1 MSGKIKDVL
10 NAILKKFQTGQ
21 IPKAIAY
28 ACFPGLDVPS
38 AAWSLLNRTI
48 MFLSGTADARG
59 FRQWQKVGRQV
70 KKGSHAFY
78 ILVPVYK
85 KTVDDETKDENKVLA
100 YFKPAPVFAF
110 EDTKGKPL
118 DQKPIKLAELPLLR
132 RARKWKISV
141 RAVPGN
147 YRFYGAYS
155 THRKEIALATP
166 QECVFFHELSHAAH
180 ERVAGR
186 LKGGQEPLQEIVAEL
201 SAQALCWLVG
211 KQPGKTMGNSY
222 RYIDHYAKKLKLT
235 PHTACLKVFSQTEK
249 VLQLI
254 LKGDGFVSSEFS
266 EQPEDENNKFSISCQ
281 EGLLAHRK
289 AAQRPWGGCE

>member
-1 MSGKIKDVL
+1 MSGKIKDVV
-10 NAILKKFQTGQ
+10 NAILQKFRTGR
-21 IPKAIAY
+21 IPRAIAY
-28 ACFPGLDVPS
+28 ACFPGMDNPS
-38 AAWSLLNRTI
+38 ANWSLLNRTI

-59 FRQWQKVGRQV
+59 FRQWQKVGRSV
-70 KKGSHAFY
+70 KKGSQALY

-85 KTVDDETKDENKVLA
+85 KAVDDEVKDEAKVLA
-100 YFKPAPVFAF
+100 YFKTAPVFRV
-110 EDTKGKPL
+110 EDTHGKPI
-118 DQKPIKLAELPLLR
+118 DQKPIELAELPLTA

-141 RAVPGN
+141 KAVLGN

-186 LKGGQEPLQEIVAEL
+186 LKGGQEPLQEIVVEL

-235 PHTACLKVFSQTEK
+235 PHSACLKVFSQTEK

-254 LKGDGFVSSEFS
+254 LKGDGFVSGVTN
-266 EQPEDENNKFSISCQ
+266 EQQAGKDNNLLSISCQ
-281 EGLLAHRK
+281 EGILAHRK
-289 AAQRPWGGCE
+289 AAQRPWGV

>member
-10 NAILKKFQTGQ
+10 NTILKKFKTGQ

-59 FRQWQKVGRQV
+59 FRQWQEVGRQV
-70 KKGSHAFY
+70 KKGSQAFY

-85 KTVDDETKDENKVLA
+85 KAVDDETEDEAKVLA
-100 YFKPAPVFAF
+100 FFKPAPVFAF
-110 EDTKGKPL
+110 EDTKGKPI
-118 DQKPIKLAELPLLR
+118 DQKPIELAELPLLM
-132 RARKWKISV
+132 RARKWGISV
-141 RAVPGN
+141 KAVPGN

-155 THRKEIALATP
+155 THRKEIALATS

-180 ERVAGR
+180 EKVAGR
-186 LKGGQEPLQEIVAEL
+186 LKAGQEPLQEIVAEL

-211 KQPGKTMGNSY
+211 KQPGKTMGNSF
-222 RYIDHYAKKLKLT
+222 RYIDHYAKRQKLT
-235 PHTACLKVFSQTEK
+235 PHSACLKVFSQTEK
-249 VLQLI
+249 VLQKI
-254 LKGDGFVSSEFS
+254 LKGDDFVSNRLS
-266 EQPEDENNKFSISCQ
+266 EQPETEKNEFSISCQ
-281 EGLLAHRK
+281 EGLVVPTSTTCSKRL
-289 AAQRPWGGCE
+289 